1 MHPGPLVRRLFG
13 PYEHG
18 VAEAY
23 RKIFVDLDDLAGLMN
38 TWVPKAHKILEVGCG
53 EGAMTERITRLYPAA
68 AVTAIDITPNVGRLF
83 RGKTSSVK
91 FCQESVENIAAKEPG
106 SFDLVILADVI
117 HHVPAEARRSLLSA
131 IAQAMAPTGSLIFK
145 DWVVSSS
152 PIHWLCLM
160 SDRYLTG
167 DDVVY
172 CTMGGINTLV
182 ADIFGPETIHQ
193 VDTVRPWRNNVAVHV
208 TRSQHGMHKAS
219 DQDLALART

>member
-1 MHPGPLVRRLFG
+1 M
-13 PYEHG
+13 
-18 VAEAY
+18 
-23 RKIFVDLDDLAGLMN
+23 GLC
-38 TWVPKAHKILEVGCG
+38 ALEPPTS
-53 EGAMTERITRLYPAA
+53 GAAQ
-68 AVTAIDITPNVGRLF
+68 
-83 RGKTSSVK
+83 SST
-91 FCQESVENIAAKEPG
+91 FAEPG
-106 SFDLVILADVI
+106 LVTELDKFAGTLAAQADK
-117 HHVPAEARRSLLSA
+117 RRKQPYYFGALAAWVLLIVCLGLYYYQQTA

-145 DWVVSSS
+145 DWVVSAS

-182 ADIFGPETIHQ
+182 ADIFGPETIRQ

-219 DQDLALART
+219 DQDLAIART

>member
-1 MHPGPLVRRLFG
+1 MQPGPLIRRLFG

-23 RKIFVDLDDLAGLMN
+23 RSIFVNLDELAGLMN
-38 TWVPKAHKILEVGCG
+38 AWVPGARKILEVGCG
-53 EGAMTERITRLYPAA
+53 EGAMTERIARLYPAA

-83 RGKTSSVK
+83 RGQTSSVT
-91 FCQESVENIAAKEPG
+91 FCQESVEEVARREPG

-131 IAQAMAPTGSLIFK
+131 IAQAMAPGGSLIFK

-167 DDVVY
+167 DDVRY

-182 ADIFGPETIHQ
+182 ADIFGPDTIRQ
-193 VDTVRPWRNNVAVHV
+193 TDTIRPWRNNVAVHV
-208 TRSQHGMHKAS
+208 RRSQHAS
-219 DQDLALART
+219 A

>member
-1 MHPGPLVRRLFG
+1 MQPGPLIRRLFG

-23 RKIFVDLDDLAGLMN
+23 RSIFVNLDDFAGLMN
-38 TWVPKAHKILEVGCG
+38 TWVPGAQKILEVGCG

-83 RGKTSSVK
+83 RGQTSSVT
-91 FCQESVENIAAKEPG
+91 FCQESVEEVARREPG

-117 HHVPAEARRSLLSA
+117 HHVPAEFRRSLLSA
-131 IAQAMAPTGSLIFK
+131 IAQAMAPGGSLIFK

-167 DDVVY
+167 DDVRY

-182 ADIFGPETIHQ
+182 ADIFGPDTIRQ
-193 VDTVRPWRNNVAVHV
+193 TDTIRPWRNNVAVHV
-208 TRSQHGMHKAS
+208 RRSQHAS
-219 DQDLALART
+219 A

>member
-53 EGAMTERITRLYPAA
+53 EGAMTERITRL
-68 AVTAIDITPNVGRLF
+68 
-83 RGKTSSVK
+83 SSVK
-91 FCQESVENIAAKEPG
+91 FCHESVENIAAKEPG